1 MTMQILLT
9 MKAPNLSGRM
19 ARRPTNGADDLALSL
34 MTMGQHPGQRSF
46 LCRANRHHSESFQSQ
61 AVRLAPKVL
70 LQSIR
75 KDLIVEL
82 EA

>member
-34 MTMGQHPGQRSF
+34 S
-46 LCRANRHHSESFQSQ
+46 HHSESFQSQ

-75 KDLIVEL
+75 EDLIVEL

>member
-34 MTMGQHPGQRSF
+34 MTMGQRSF

-75 KDLIVEL
+75 EDLVVEL